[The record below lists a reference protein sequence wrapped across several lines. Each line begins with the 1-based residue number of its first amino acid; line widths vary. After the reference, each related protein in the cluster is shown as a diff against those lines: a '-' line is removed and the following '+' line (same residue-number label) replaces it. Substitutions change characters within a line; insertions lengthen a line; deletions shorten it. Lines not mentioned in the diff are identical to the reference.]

1 MPDIEKFKSIAQQ
14 IEDHEIA
21 EWVREQGGIELLK
34 LHEETFMNLSS
45 ERYRYK
51 GCARMLDKVYQ
62 TVSPEHTEERPF
74 ESREAP
80 ISGFKVIREELDK
93 RLMPPGMEWPR
104 FEDGKKVCIG
114 DEFMGKDGKT
124 YTVKEVQFTGKCFFL
139 YDYCDHKPQFN
150 GFYGERV
157 KRPKRDSIGADGLPI
172 KKGETVWHK
181 DGRGPWTVEVV
192 HADTDQVTC
201 LEKINVSGTYPP
213 LMLTHTKPAIG
224 ADGLPIKS
232 GETVYHYKCGARYT
246 VGEPAEIEIF
256 DISSDGFYVTTDDG
270 FRFKIGAKYLTHT
283 KPELPDSWGRLEGDS
298 KLDPFSYCK
307 KVEHHL
313 FTFDNAEEF
322 KSADLVRRAKALA
335 EKEIN
340 MWWGQ

>member
-51 GCARMLDKVYQ
+51 YCARLLDKVYQ

-80 ISGFKVIREELDK
+80 VSGFKVIREELDK

-104 FEDGKKVCIG
+104 FEDGEKVCIG

-139 YDYCDHKPQFN
+139 YDYCDRKPQFN

-157 KRPKRDSIGADGLPI
+157 KRPKQDPIGADSLPI
-172 KKGETVWHK
+172 KNGDTV
-181 DGRGPWTVEVV
+181 RGTHEKEPMRVV
-192 HADTDQVTC
+192 DTNSIEFGC
-201 LEKINVSGTYPP
+201 RHIKCEKIGKGFYSYRPEE
-213 LMLTHTKPAIG
+213 LTHNIPAIG
-224 ADGLPIKS
+224 ADGWTICDNDTVFLVDGDGKPLIVVGIENEGYQTVKVKKPS
-232 GETVYHYKCGARYT
+232 GYITNYDPQR
-246 VGEPAEIEIF
+246 
-256 DISSDGFYVTTDDG
+256 
-270 FRFKIGAKYLTHT
+270 LTHT
-283 KPELPDSWGRLEGDS
+283 KPEPSDSWECLEDDS
-298 KLDPFSYCK
+298 KLDPFNYCK

-322 KSADLVRRAKALA
+322 KSSDLVRRAKALA
-335 EKEIN
+335 ERK
-340 MWWGQ
+340 